1 MGAGRNQAKEN
12 DNSSVIKETALQ
24 ALQLGEKAT
33 ADSTKKGWEGTSPR
47 CMNELAL
54 QKILLVLALK
64 RMGTETG
71 QSRGVGEGR
80 TQLYLF

>member
-1 MGAGRNQAKEN
+1 MGAGRNQAKEK
-12 DNSSVIKETALQ
+12 DNSSVIKETSLQ
-24 ALQLGEKAT
+24 AWLGEKAT